1 MNVILETHLEL
12 AKKSGGTST
21 GIELLHLSDDFQYNF
36 AGNTYMC
43 ALQEIIQLRRVAGEL
58 ATDAHALGVAVY
70 DLFDE
75 MATDHSIDIGDVE
88 PKLQSAY
95 GALAEALA
103 AWDALTNGGAK

>member
-1 MNVILETHLEL
+1 MNEWTALDYAIDQMPHSALCDFEI
-12 AKKSGGTST
+12 SGECDCHVSEARG
-21 GIELLHLSDDFQYNF
+21 E
-36 AGNTYMC
+36 
-43 ALQEIIQLRRVAGEL
+43 LQELRRVAGEL